1 MPHHGTSADCGEQLY
16 ALEQLAESFDA
27 TPDLVRAIAH
37 GLIDLR
43 ARAPKLDEKLQKRVA
58 RLHRYIRKQNVPLV
72 MAPVSG
78 WQALQG

>member
-1 MPHHGTSADCGEQLY
+1 MPHHAPSADCGEQLY

-43 ARAPKLDEKLQKRVA
+43 MRAPKFSPAQQKRMT
-58 RLHRYIRKQNVPLV
+58 RLYHYIRQHNVPLV
-72 MAPVSG
+72 METAS
-78 WQALQG
+78 A